1 MKSLRWLFIVYLARI
16 NCSNP
21 VFNVADS
28 LNPEAPILDLAPK
41 LTTSFDEV
49 QMNDH
54 TRLITLGEAHVDP
67 EKHL

>member
-1 MKSLRWLFIVYLARI
+1 MKSLRWLFIVYIAKVK
-16 NCSNP
+16 CSNP

-49 QMNDH
+49 
-54 TRLITLGEAHVDP
+54 
-67 EKHL
+67 